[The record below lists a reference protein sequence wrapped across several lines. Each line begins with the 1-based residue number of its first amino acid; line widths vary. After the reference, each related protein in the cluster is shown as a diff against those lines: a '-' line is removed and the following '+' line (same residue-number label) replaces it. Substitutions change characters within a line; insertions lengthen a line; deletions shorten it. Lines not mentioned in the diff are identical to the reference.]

1 MIKAPLVK
9 LEKNNR
15 SQVLFWV
22 LNGLIFFIL
31 WFILFPSTPAFLIL
45 ILIPL

>member
-9 LEKNNR
+9 LEKNHR
-15 SQVLFWV
+15 SEVLFWV

-31 WFILFPSTPAFLIL
+31 WFILFPSISFSFSSLYRP
-45 ILIPL
+45 P